1 MVSQSTSPASILSLF
16 TASSVPRDGGGGG
29 GGTEVRWVPV
39 PGGGE
44 ESKVLRMANEWRS
57 LEPGSASAGWR
68 YE

>member
-1 MVSQSTSPASILSLF
+1 MVA
-16 TASSVPRDGGGGG
+16 GG
-29 GGTEVRWVPV
+29 GGTEVRWVPGPVPV